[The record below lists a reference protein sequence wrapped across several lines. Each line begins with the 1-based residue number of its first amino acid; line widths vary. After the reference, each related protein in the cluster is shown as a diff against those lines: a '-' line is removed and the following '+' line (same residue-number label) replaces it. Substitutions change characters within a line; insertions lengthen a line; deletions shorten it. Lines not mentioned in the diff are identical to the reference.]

1 MLQDEC
7 RVIYSY
13 VSAISAALILSCFS
27 IAFFAGET
35 DNFVKVL
42 QNHRSIKMYQNF
54 DYGHRCR
61 QYVIIF

>member
-1 MLQDEC
+1 MSVVLSIPTCLQ
-7 RVIYSY
+7 YPL
-13 VSAISAALILSCFS
+13 ALILSCFS
-27 IAFFAGET
+27 IAFFGGET

-42 QNHRSIKMYQNF
+42 QNHRSIKMYSNF

>member
-1 MLQDEC
+1 MSVALSISTCLQ
-7 RVIYSY
+7 YPP
-13 VSAISAALILSCFS
+13 ALILSCFS

-42 QNHRSIKMYQNF
+42 QNHRSIKLYSNF
-54 DYGHRCR
+54 DYGHRGR